1 MIKTFRNKQLADLW
15 ETSKSKGIDKK
26 MFNRILR
33 RLEILDVAKRP
44 EDMNVPGF
52 NYHKLNGKPVR
63 YSVHVN
69 GPWCVTFEMDGEDA
83 TQVDFEQYH

>member
-1 MIKTFRNKQLADLW
+1 VGDI
-15 ETSKSKGIDKK
+15 EVKGIDKK

-33 RLEILDVAKRP
+33 RLELLDVAKRP

-52 NYHKLNGKPVR
+52 DYHKLHGKPVR

-69 GPWCVTFEMDGEDA
+69 GPWCVRFEMDGEDA
-83 TQVDFEQYH
+83 TQVRL